1 MTHQLTTLVL
11 TATLLVPV
19 GATAQNSTSVSG
31 YTIHHNAFTT
41 DTLVPEVAKNYG
53 VQRSK
58 YRGMLNV
65 SVIKDKP
72 GTVGEPVPAQVEVQT
87 VELTGQRNRL
97 PMREVTDQ
105 DAYYYLGEF
114 SVRDGETRNFVIDVR
129 PEGSG
134 ETYTMRMQQQFF
146 TD

>member
-1 MTHQLTTLVL
+1 MRHHLIALALGAAVLVPL
-11 TATLLVPV
+11 TAAAET
-19 GATAQNSTSVSG
+19 STSVNG

-65 SVIKDKP
+65 SVIKEKP

-97 PMREVTDQ
+97 AMREVKEQ

-114 SVRDGETRNFVIDVR
+114 SVRDRETMTFVIDVR

-134 ETYTMRMQQQFF
+134 ETHTVRMDQQFF